1 ILNSVEGVKGK
12 EKEKEASQSL
22 SNSTGSKG
30 EKEAV
35 SDSEGS
41 TGSGKTKKPESP
53 FNNKLKAKVEEKKK
67 AKVRSVVAQWKK
79 AVENKVKIL
88 KIEII

>member
-67 AKVRSVVAQWKK
+67 AKK
-79 AVENKVKIL
+79 AHDLANLLGKTNIDGMEA
-88 KIEII
+88 EGEGS